1 MPRVRRALSTSGPG
15 AELCAPFAKLFEATG
30 GAAPLVRRDLVS
42 ALALSLPFGDRDQ
55 RCKDGLGGNRLGCK
69 AAFADGRRELRL
81 GKSVHRASI
90 APSDGG
96 KHGGPHSCAAGPNN
110 GAAPGP
116 IALSPAHSTPQK
128 LAERA
133 RIVKRRGPK
142 RGRLQRRKA
151 MPSPAARWPPP
162 RGSFLL
168 LPLTQ

>member
-1 MPRVRRALSTSGPG
+1 M
-15 AELCAPFAKLFEATG
+15 
-30 GAAPLVRRDLVS
+30 VRRDLVS

-96 KHGGPHSCAAGPNN
+96 KHGGPHSCAAGPDN

-116 IALSPAHSTPQK
+116 YCAQPGAFDTPGSWLSGRGLSCSPAI
-128 LAERA
+128 A
-133 RIVKRRGPK
+133 
-142 RGRLQRRKA
+142 
-151 MPSPAARWPPP
+151 
-162 RGSFLL
+162 
-168 LPLTQ
+168 